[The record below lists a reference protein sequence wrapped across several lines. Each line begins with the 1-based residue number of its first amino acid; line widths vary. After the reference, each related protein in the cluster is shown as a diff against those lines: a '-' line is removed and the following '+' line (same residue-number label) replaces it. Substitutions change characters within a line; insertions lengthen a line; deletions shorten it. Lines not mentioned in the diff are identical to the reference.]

1 MKITGGLYRGIPLHV
16 VSDAVRPTTDRVR
29 ESLFSILVDFVPEA
43 RVLDLFAGA
52 GTLGLEALSRG
63 AASAQFVE
71 QNPRAASALE
81 QQLKRL
87 KPQPAARVAKEDA
100 LRWLKRVGEDSV
112 DLVFADPPY
121 EWKQRPWLD
130 PVCETLLA
138 RKALSE
144 DGLLIFERASRD
156 RTEIPPD
163 WELLR
168 EKEYGDSCLLFLSPV

>member
-1 MKITGGLYRGIPLHV
+1 MKITGGQYRGIPLQV

-29 ESLFSILVDFVPEA
+29 ESLFSTLFDFVPEA

-71 QNPRAASALE
+71 QNDRVASAL
-81 QQLKRL
+81 QQKIDSL
-87 KPQPAARVAKEDA
+87 KPKPTARVAKEDA
-100 LRWLKRVGEDSV
+100 LRWLKRVEEDSV

-130 PVCETLLA
+130 QVCEILLT
-138 RKALSE
+138 RNGLSE
-144 DGLLIFERASRD
+144 DGLLVFERASRD
-156 RTEIPPD
+156 RTEIPVG

-168 EKEYGDSCLLFLSPV
+168 EREFGDSCVLFLSPA